1 MVQLLSPGVLE
12 DEEIELILE
21 DAMIIENGVPH
32 YDFYIYSKEVA

>member
-21 DAMIIENGVPH
+21 DAMESLIMISTSTQRRLLK
-32 YDFYIYSKEVA
+32 I